1 MPDHLQEIAAASTK
15 AKQLAAQRTA
25 TQYLLHLQRDD
36 ANLHLIRPSTTPARV
51 NNLKTTD
58 GRSVSKAIHTNGQ
71 LHLAQFDKT
80 ASTG

>member
-1 MPDHLQEIAAASTK
+1 VPTRRRRGQPGT
-15 AKQLAAQRTA
+15 RPT
-25 TQYLLHLQRDD
+25 LLDD

-58 GRSVSKAIHTNGQ
+58 GTSVSKAIHTNSQ